1 MKQQHRN
8 IVYLSDRGG
17 TGKWRRIW
25 PIQQLDSMSSMLNLQ
40 ADYSQTP
47 ILSPDYYRGM
57 TSVTI
62 QRWIS
67 DQQADL
73 VKRFLKPVCDANST
87 WLVYEIDD
95 AMHYDEIPKYNRGRK
110 AFEGEKI
117 QQNIKF
123 MLDAADFVT
132 TTTDYIR
139 DYYCRKYGLSKDKVI
154 AVPNLLPKYL
164 FFDRYDVEK
173 KISQFKKF
181 KAKPRIGI
189 ISSLS
194 HYNVDDVRIDKDGKA
209 CRASKQGEATVWTNE
224 DGQAINE
231 ADVTPITD
239 DIDEILSSIR
249 ETVDDFQWVFFGFCP
264 PKLKDLVDAKKI
276 EVHPGTAIMNY
287 ASVVEQLQLQAIV
300 APIKDIEFN
309 RCKSFIKYMEAAA
322 LGVPLY
328 ASNSLPYSR
337 VMPEKQLF
345 SSADELKSQLL
356 NLKFM
361 STGLYEKIIKQQWE
375 WLTSPHK
382 EGDFQVKNFWLE
394 DNIDVW
400 VRLMQLRQKP
410 LTFGLK
416 SIGEQYAAR
425 RQQEEKQT
433 IFKTESGMKIVK

>member
-25 PIQQLDSMSSMLNLQ
+25 PIQSLDSMSQMLNLQ
-40 ADYSQTP
+40 TDYSQTP

-67 DQQADL
+67 DQQVEI

-87 WLVYEIDD
+87 WLIYEIDD

-110 AFEGEKI
+110 AFEGEKV

-123 MLDAADFVT
+123 LLDAADFVT

-139 DYYCRKYGLSKDKVI
+139 DYYCRKYSLPKDKVI

-173 KISQFKKF
+173 KIQQFKMVKS
-181 KAKPRIGI
+181 KPRIGI

-209 CRASKQGEATVWTNE
+209 CRASKQGETIVWTNE
-224 DGQAINE
+224 DGKVVNE
-231 ADVTPITD
+231 VDVSPITD
-239 DIDEILSSIR
+239 DIDEVLNCIR
-249 ETVDDFQWVFFGFCP
+249 ATVNDFQWVFFGFCP
-264 PKLKDLVDAKKI
+264 PKLNDLVEAKKI
-276 EVHPGTAIMNY
+276 EVHSGTGIMNY

-322 LGVPLY
+322 LGVPLF
-328 ASNSLPYSR
+328 ASNYLPYSR

-345 SSADELKSQLL
+345 SSADELKQQLL

-361 STGLYEKIIKQQWE
+361 SVGLYEKVIQQQWA
-375 WLTSPHK
+375 WLNSPCA
-382 EGDFQVKNFWLE
+382 EGDFQLKNFWLE

-410 LTFGLK
+410 LSFSLK
-416 SIGEQYAAR
+416 SVGEQFAAKKE
-425 RQQEEKQT
+425 QEEKKT
-433 IFKTESGMKIVK
+433 IFKTDTGMKIIK